1 LARIAAQVGDTYQS
15 ARLWEQAVSASRNDP
30 EVLGGYV
37 RSLWQRGEFGQAQ
50 SSLERWL
57 RLSPED
63 ADACRYGGIAL
74 ILGGNAAQA
83 GALLRRAGAAP
94 LLAALSQDDAPG
106 SLDFFLRM
114 GVALLS
120 LGEEGAARRMF
131 EQARFLAPHSP
142 VAEAYYAYTLSQA
155 GEDAG
160 ALGIL
165 RDLAHRWPSYGLVWY
180 FLGEIE
186 HRAGRF
192 AEARGHYVRLLALD
206 PKNSAACVALG
217 DTYAAEDR
225 FAEAEAWYQQA
236 VELSP
241 QDGRFWLA
249 LARFYVERLQGAAVQ
264 GVAAAR
270 KAAQLLP
277 NDAAAHDALGWALFL
292 SNDLTGARESLQKAL
307 QLDDRLAS
315 AQYHAGSL
323 HYALGDG
330 GQARYHLT
338 RVLDLE
344 PAGRHADLARDLLRG
359 LMQRP

>member
-1 LARIAAQVGDTYQS
+1 
-15 ARLWEQAVSASRNDP
+15 
-30 EVLGGYV
+30 
-37 RSLWQRGEFGQAQ
+37 
-50 SSLERWL
+50 
-57 RLSPED
+57 
-63 ADACRYGGIAL
+63 
-74 ILGGNAAQA
+74 
-83 GALLRRAGAAP
+83 
-94 LLAALSQDDAPG
+94 
-106 SLDFFLRM
+106 
-114 GVALLS
+114 
-120 LGEEGAARRMF
+120 
-131 EQARFLAPHSP
+131 
-142 VAEAYYAYTLSQA
+142 
-155 GEDAG
+155 
-160 ALGIL
+160 
-165 RDLAHRWPSYGLVWY
+165 
-180 FLGEIE
+180 
-186 HRAGRF
+186 
-192 AEARGHYVRLLALD
+192 
-206 PKNSAACVALG
+206 VALG